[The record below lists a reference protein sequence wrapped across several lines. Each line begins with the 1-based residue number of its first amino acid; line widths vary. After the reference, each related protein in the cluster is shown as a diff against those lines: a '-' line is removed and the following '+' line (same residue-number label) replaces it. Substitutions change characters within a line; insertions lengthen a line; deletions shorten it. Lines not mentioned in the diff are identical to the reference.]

1 MSANKQMKH
10 TSEAVLFKILQGS
23 IKSSDYATFSLLVP
37 ESQVS
42 DILEALGKTKN
53 RQFQWTVCEEEIYD
67 VQNIPTDLA
76 YPIRSIGKIPE
87 DKTSESELL
96 DWLVHGDSFFS
107 KKYVILDFMDEKD
120 GGDGYTGKK
129 VFEITKKEHMG
140 FCDAAIKLY
149 ENSDGYLYLQNVDI
163 IDRGQYLR
171 KFGGRKEAVT
181 DELLA
186 QFEEDAREG
195 APSWADDNRHYALHN

>member
-1 MSANKQMKH
+1 
-10 TSEAVLFKILQGS
+10 
-23 IKSSDYATFSLLVP
+23 
-37 ESQVS
+37 
-42 DILEALGKTKN
+42 
-53 RQFQWTVCEEEIYD
+53 
-67 VQNIPTDLA
+67 
-76 YPIRSIGKIPE
+76 
-87 DKTSESELL
+87 
-96 DWLVHGDSFFS
+96 VHGDSFFS
-107 KKYVILDFMDEKD
+107 KKYVILDFMDEEGE
-120 GGDGYTGKK
+120 GGGYTGKK